1 MLLVSRIRRFHALMV
16 LAASMGLQAAAHE
29 TAAQHPGAVK
39 AGWDFTLPTLDGSRF
54 VRLRDAGGPVLV
66 NFWGVDCPPCIA
78 ELPLLL
84 TWAADNP
91 RWTLLLVGTDPPA
104 TARAFVARLPGAV
117 PSNVQWLRSGSATRA
132 LLREAGSPHGG
143 LPHSVA
149 LQTALPSACA
159 ARAGL
164 LDEPWLQHLERICTG
179 TRQLQDTHQG
189 STQRP

>member
-1 MLLVSRIRRFHALMV
+1 MLLVSRIRRFHTIMV
-16 LAASMGLQAAAHE
+16 LAASMGLPAAAHE

-104 TARAFVARLPGAV
+104 NARAFVARLPGAV
-117 PSNVQWLRSGSATRA
+117 PGNVQWLRSGSATRA

-149 LQTALPSACA
+149 LAAASQHVCA
-159 ARAGL
+159 QHAGMV
-164 LDEPWLQHLERICTG
+164 EPQWLQAIGLAC
-179 TRQLQDTHQG
+179 
-189 STQRP
+189 P